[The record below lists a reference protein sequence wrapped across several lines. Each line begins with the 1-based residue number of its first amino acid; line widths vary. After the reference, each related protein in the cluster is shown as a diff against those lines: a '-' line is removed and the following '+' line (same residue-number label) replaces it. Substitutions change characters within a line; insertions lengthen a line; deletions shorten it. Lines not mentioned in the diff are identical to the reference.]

1 MTQGNPMK
9 RIAGFAVPMILGNV
23 IQQLYSLADSVVV
36 GRFVGKNA
44 LAAVGATSSVLMLI
58 ICIIIGM
65 TMGTCILTAQMYGAG
80 DEKKLKDVV
89 GMAIYVSL
97 GLSVCIGILGL
108 TVTRPV
114 LRLLGTP
121 QEIRKQ
127 AYTYLIINTSTC
139 IAPIVYNLAANI
151 MRALGDSKS
160 SLYALICS
168 SVLNILL
175 DLLFVIV
182 FDWGVAGASA
192 ATSIAQGVS
201 AIVCLIRIRK
211 VHKILHIT
219 RENLHWNPQIFKRI
233 VSIGIPMS
241 IQNAI
246 SSIGSLGVQRMINMY
261 GADGVAAATAAGK
274 IEQLA
279 LMPLSSLGMAVST
292 YVGQNFGKKDY
303 ERIHKGM
310 KAGALLTIGCG
321 ALLSVIVLLFSGPL
335 TTLFVSAKEQNVIV
349 IAKEYLYISGCFYA
363 VCGLMHVFM
372 NAYRGMGKMKISTI
386 ASCMD
391 PMIRMVGA
399 FVFSQIFG
407 RAGMWFG
414 WPAGWLVALA
424 IPVVCYFFIDKWH
437 LRKNEESSIGFQKS
451 L

>member
-9 RIAGFAVPMILGNV
+9 LIGSFAVPMILGNV
-23 IQQLYSLADSVVV
+23 IQQLYSMADSVIV
-36 GRFVGKNA
+36 GRYVGKNA

-80 DEKKLKDVV
+80 DEKKVKDVA
-89 GMAIYVSL
+89 GMAVYISL
-97 GLSVCIGILGL
+97 GLSILIGILGL

-114 LRLLGTP
+114 LRLLETP
-121 QEIRKQ
+121 KEIQKQ
-127 AYTYLIINTSTC
+127 AYIYLVINTSTC
-139 IAPIVYNLAANI
+139 IAPIAYNMASNI

-168 SVLNILL
+168 SLLNIVL
-175 DLLFVIV
+175 DLLFVVV
-182 FDWGVAGASA
+182 FKWGVAGASA
-192 ATSIAQGVS
+192 ATSIAQAVS
-201 AIVCLIRIRK
+201 AIVCLIRIRR
-211 VHKILHIT
+211 VHKILHVK
-219 RENLHWNPQIFKRI
+219 RENMKWNPAIFKKI

-246 SSIGSLGVQRMINMY
+246 SSVGSLGVQRMINTY

-279 LMPLSSLGMAVST
+279 LMPISSLGMAVST
-292 YVGQNFGKKDY
+292 YVGQNYGKKDY
-303 ERIHKGM
+303 ERIHKGL
-310 KAGALLTIGCG
+310 KAGAVLTIGCG
-321 ALLSVIVLLFSGPL
+321 VLLSLIVLIFSGPL
-335 TTLFVSAKEQNVIV
+335 TTLFVSAKEKNVIL
-349 IAKEYLYISGCFYA
+349 IAKEYLHISGCFYA
-363 VCGLMHVFM
+363 ICGLMHVFM
-372 NAYRGMGKMKISTI
+372 NVYRGMGKMKVSTV

-391 PMIRMVGA
+391 PMIRMTGA
-399 FVFSQIFG
+399 FVFSQLFG

-424 IPVVCYFFIDKWH
+424 IPVVFYFVIDKWH
-437 LRKNEESSIGFQKS
+437 QRKNEPETN